1 MYREENIDNEKNFKL
16 LMNVINDIVKK
27 YKMFVIYLMYLRS
40 WKKIEESKFE
50 FDLLVKKLKL
60 FGFFD
65 YNVL

>member
-50 FDLLVKKLKL
+50 FDLLVK
-60 FGFFD
+60 
-65 YNVL
+65 